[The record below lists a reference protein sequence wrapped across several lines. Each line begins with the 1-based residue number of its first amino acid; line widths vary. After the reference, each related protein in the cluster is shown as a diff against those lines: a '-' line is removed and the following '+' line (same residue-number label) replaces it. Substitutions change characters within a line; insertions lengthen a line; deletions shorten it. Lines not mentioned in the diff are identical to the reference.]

1 MLMQTLRRTK
11 IKGWLEY
18 TGELCP
24 ICHKSGGCMIHEN
37 GNVVVCIRT
46 ESDKPFSVEFP
57 SWIHYLK
64 EKRKLEKREFIEG
77 NIKAGS
83 GQLNHVYR
91 CLLNHLS
98 LEDHHL
104 NHLLSVQ
111 RKMTVNEI
119 KVRGY
124 KSLPD
129 NTFTIVKRMGDLI
142 APEYLKGVPGFFEA
156 KYGWGVSGKNGI
168 MIPYR
173 NEENQIIGFQVR
185 VDNPPNEV
193 VIDKGSFKNLKAFV
207 VEQPNLVRIQDGE
220 EFIKEIQLEVGE
232 SHSIYHGSNYGFI
245 RMKKGQRYFWLSS
258 ANKVNGTG
266 AGDPLPIHVAVP
278 TSRLERWETG
288 EALKTNAVWITE
300 GGLKADIT
308 ANHLPKVY
316 NEEEIEVLGDTV
328 LGIPGINTW
337 KYILPVLEKMEVK
350 HVNLAI
356 DMDLMTNP
364 DVAFHTR
371 NFILDL
377 KNRNLTANM
386 VLWNEEDGKGID
398 DLFLNGKYP
407 RLEKIF

>member
-1 MLMQTLRRTK
+1 
-11 IKGWLEY
+11 
-18 TGELCP
+18 
-24 ICHKSGGCMIHEN
+24 
-37 GNVVVCIRT
+37 
-46 ESDKPFSVEFP
+46 
-57 SWIHYLK
+57 
-64 EKRKLEKREFIEG
+64 
-77 NIKAGS
+77 
-83 GQLNHVYR
+83 
-91 CLLNHLS
+91 
-98 LEDHHL
+98 
-104 NHLLSVQ
+104 
-111 RKMTVNEI
+111 
-119 KVRGY
+119 
-124 KSLPD
+124 
-129 NTFTIVKRMGDLI
+129 
-142 APEYLKGVPGFFEA
+142 
-156 KYGWGVSGKNGI
+156 
-168 MIPYR
+168 
-173 NEENQIIGFQVR
+173 
-185 VDNPPNEV
+185 
-193 VIDKGSFKNLKAFV
+193 
-207 VEQPNLVRIQDGE
+207 
-220 EFIKEIQLEVGE
+220 
-232 SHSIYHGSNYGFI
+232 
-245 RMKKGQRYFWLSS
+245 MKKGQRNFWLSS

-371 NFILDL
+371 NFILEL
-377 KNRNLTANM
+377 KNRNFTANM